1 MDFYHQNISHPRRN
15 LSIFY
20 KIDRV
25 RQGQSGVSVD
35 AFDLPLE
42 SLVQLS
48 IEMYFN
54 VTNPSLIF
62 AFIELEF
69 NKEDVVL
76 LEATHLKC
84 RAKVWLSKTD

>member
-35 AFDLPLE
+35 AFDLPLV
-42 SLVQLS
+42 SLVKLA

-54 VTNPSLIF
+54 VTNPFLIF
-62 AFIELEF
+62 AFTGLKF
-69 NKEDVVL
+69 DKEDVVL
-76 LEATHLKC
+76 L
-84 RAKVWLSKTD
+84 